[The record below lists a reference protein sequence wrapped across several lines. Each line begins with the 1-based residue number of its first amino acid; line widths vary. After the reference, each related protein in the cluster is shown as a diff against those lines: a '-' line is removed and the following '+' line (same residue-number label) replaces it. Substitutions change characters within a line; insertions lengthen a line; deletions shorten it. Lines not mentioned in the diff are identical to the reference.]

1 MTILEISNWPLVSV
15 IIPAYNYGQFVLSA
29 IDSVKRQDYPHIEI
43 IVVDDG
49 STDNTPQ
56 LLSSLTSIIY
66 VRQQNQGLSAARNH
80 GIRLASG
87 KYLQFL
93 DADDLLGS
101 TSIRKR
107 VEFLEQNPDKSAV
120 ICRSAFF
127 RGQVYPQCLTFW
139 HTEWRQ
145 PEAGQV
151 DLALYYFNIA
161 PPHAFLVR
169 KSVID
174 KNSLLFDT
182 SLRACEDYD
191 FWFRL
196 AQVSGVPGMV
206 QSCWVYYRQHENSM
220 SRSYTNQYR
229 HDAELCKRILAN
241 ADSGRLWLGS
251 RPPTDYL
258 AAMFAASLL
267 TARRLWYVDRLSY
280 TDFLT
285 GHVLRLQ
292 KKLEQAQREF
302 PATIAAQI
310 YLAQIRLILLKM
322 WFRDYSIDRTLYDKL
337 NNFFSYRK
345 SFFASAIDIRAA
357 LPMRIVARLLKLDLH
372 YACLML
378 LSSTTR

>member
-1 MTILEISNWPLVSV
+1 MSSWPLVSV

-29 IDSVKRQDYPHIEI
+29 INSVKQQDYPHIEI

-56 LLSSLTSIIY
+56 LLSNLSSIIY
-66 VRQQNQGLSAARNH
+66 LHQENQGLSAARNQ
-80 GIRLASG
+80 GIRLAKG

-101 TSIRKR
+101 NSIGKR
-107 VEFLEQNPDKSAV
+107 VAFLEQNPDKSAV

-127 RGQVYPQCLTFW
+127 HGQFYPQRLKFW
-139 HTEWRQ
+139 HAEWRQ
-145 PEAGQV
+145 PEADQV

-169 KSVID
+169 KSVIE
-174 KNSLLFDT
+174 KTSLEFDT

-206 QSCWVYYRQHENSM
+206 RSCWVYYRQHENSM

-229 HDAELCKRILAN
+229 HDAELCRRILAN
-241 ADSGRLWLGS
+241 ADNSKMWLGS
-251 RPPTDYL
+251 RPPSDYL
-258 AAMFAASLL
+258 AAMFASSLL

-280 TDFLT
+280 SDFLT
-285 GHVLRLQ
+285 GHVLKLQ
-292 KKLEQAQREF
+292 KKLEHAQREF
-302 PATIAAQI
+302 PATVAAQI
-310 YLAQIRLILLKM
+310 YLAQTRLILLKM
-322 WFRDYSIDRTLYDKL
+322 WFRDCSVDQAVYDKL
-337 NNFFSYRK
+337 NKFFSSKK
-345 SFFASAIDIRAA
+345 SFFASAIDIRVA
-357 LPMRIVARLLKLDLH
+357 LPMRVVARLLKLDLH

-378 LSSTTR
+378 LSSNIR